1 MDSQFIILYAL
12 LIFIFWSLFV
22 SPYLVSSTRQ
32 KLFSIRDK
40 AFLDFKHDDEY
51 QKLRDNINL
60 FIRFSEKASWQRMLF
75 DFVFLHKELKK
86 AQPNKADFNNPELKK
101 IVFISTI
108 LIIRLIVLRSPTT
121 ILLSMFLSTPLF
133 IVAVV
138 QVEILPK
145 IKNIVSTF
153 VIKDANIYTAQNTA

>member
-1 MDSQFIILYAL
+1 MDNQFIILYAL

-86 AQPNKADFNNPELKK
+86 AQPNKVDFNNPELKK

-108 LIIRLIVLRSPTT
+108 LIIRLIVLRSPT
-121 ILLSMFLSTPLF
+121 IMFLSTLLF

>member
-12 LIFIFWSLFV
+12 LVFVFWSLFV

-51 QKLRDNINL
+51 QKLRDDINL
-60 FIRFSEKASWQRMLF
+60 FIRFSDKASWQRMLF
-75 DFVFLHKELKK
+75 DLIFLRKELKK
-86 AQPNKADFNNPELKK
+86 AQSNKADFNNPKLKS
-101 IVFISTI
+101 VFFISTI
-108 LIIRLIVLRSPTT
+108 LIIRLVVLRSPTLM
-121 ILLSMFLSTPLF
+121 LLSAPVF
-133 IVAVV
+133 IIAVI

-145 IKNIVSTF
+145 VKNAVSSF
-153 VIKDANIYTAQNTA
+153 VIKDANIYTTEKTA

>member
-1 MDSQFIILYAL
+1 MNGQLIILYAL

-22 SPYLVSSTRQ
+22 SPYLISSTRQ

-75 DFVFLHKELKK
+75 DFIFLHKELKK
-86 AQPNKADFNNPELKK
+86 VQSNKTDFENSEFKK
-101 IVFISTI
+101 ILFISTI
-108 LIIRLIVLRSPTT
+108 LIIRLVVLRSPT
-121 ILLSMFLSTPLF
+121 IMLLSMPLF
-133 IVAVV
+133 IAAVV

-145 IKNIVSTF
+145 IKNIVSSF
-153 VIKDANIYTAQNTA
+153 VIKDANIYTTQKTT

>member
-1 MDSQFIILYAL
+1 MNGQLIILYAL

-22 SPYLVSSTRQ
+22 SPYLISSTRQ
-32 KLFSIRDK
+32 KLFSIRDE

-75 DFVFLHKELKK
+75 DFIFLHKELKK
-86 AQPNKADFNNPELKK
+86 VQSNKTDFENSEFKK
-101 IVFISTI
+101 ILFISTI
-108 LIIRLIVLRSPTT
+108 LIIRLVVLRSPT
-121 ILLSMFLSTPLF
+121 IMLLSMPLF
-133 IVAVV
+133 IAAVV

-145 IKNIVSTF
+145 IKNIVSSF
-153 VIKDANIYTAQNTA
+153 VIKDANIYTTQKTT